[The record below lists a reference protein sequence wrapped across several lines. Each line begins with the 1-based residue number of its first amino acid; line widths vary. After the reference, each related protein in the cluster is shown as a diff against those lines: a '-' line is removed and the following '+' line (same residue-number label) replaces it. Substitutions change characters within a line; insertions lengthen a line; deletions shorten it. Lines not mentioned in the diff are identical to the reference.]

1 MAFHHGHFAHTG
13 TNLRGIGFNSRLIL
27 RPFHISEFCKLTQ
40 YVQTMTT
47 ECEQDRAKCA
57 ISDALTV
64 LGDRWSLLVV
74 RDVLRGINRFDS
86 LQDSLHIARNILAQR
101 LSSLEE
107 AGVLVKSPIKPNG
120 KRMCYNPT
128 PKCLGLIP
136 VLVSLIDW
144 TANWSG
150 KDQKRWSKVIDKTT
164 GEEVKIGILDKDNNP
179 VSMSQLSIQF

>member
-1 MAFHHGHFAHTG
+1 
-13 TNLRGIGFNSRLIL
+13 
-27 RPFHISEFCKLTQ
+27 
-40 YVQTMTT
+40 MTT
-47 ECEQDRAKCA
+47 EREQDPVHCA
-57 ISDALTV
+57 ISDALSV

-101 LSSLEE
+101 LASLEE

-144 TANWSG
+144 TANWSSE
-150 KDQKRWSKVIDKTT
+150 DQKRWAKVIDKTT
-164 GEEVKIGILDKDNNP
+164 GEEVKIGIVDSENNP
-179 VSMSQLSIQF
+179 IPMSQLSIQF